1 MRKMSEELT
10 CWGITPNLLGHK
22 YIIDALEIIKEN
34 PEAKFK
40 LHKKIYPCIA
50 VKNETTSRGV
60 GSALRNA
67 VNKLP
72 ALQNLKE
79 LPPIISAL
87 VTTGELCTSS
97 FLAALAEYVKE
108 VEQNEEC

>member
-1 MRKMSEELT
+1 MQKTGETLIS
-10 CWGITPNLLGHK
+10 WGITPNLLGYK
-22 YIIDALEIIKEN
+22 YILDALGI
-34 PEAKFK
+34 FK
-40 LHKKIYPCIA
+40 ADPITKYALHKKLYPRIA
-50 VKNETTSRGV
+50 MKNETTSRGV

-108 VEQNEEC
+108 EKSND